1 MTGAL
6 EILRWVAL
14 VFCCISLTGLTLTVS
29 LGLVAPLIHARRAR
43 RTDQPPISF
52 VLPIKDY
59 APGFKEAQGSV
70 FDLDYPEFDVTA
82 TAAEAESKAVS
93 AMREVIASHPDHQAK
108 LVRSTASFAV
118 SPKVN
123 NLFQAIEDARYDL
136 IATKDC
142 NIVLPPQ
149 TARAAIAAMT
159 EGVGLVTA
167 ITEAKGAVNLTA
179 RIEAS
184 LMNQSHARILHAAA
198 AIGLGFGL
206 GKIMIFRR
214 SDLHKAGGFDA
225 IAHTVGEDSA
235 TAHALAAI
243 GLRTVIIGAPIYQML
258 GARKFDDVYHRQLR
272 WAVIR
277 RKNELAGF
285 LVEPFGLSIC
295 AALAAAVA
303 APLVGWSAPAGAAAT
318 LAFWFACETAL
329 ALARG
334 WDVSVS
340 APAVMIARD
349 VMMTA
354 VWLRAWVT
362 KRVVW
367 AAEVYDAHK
376 ERGPMPAAADPAAL
390 AQKRNDA

>member
-1 MTGAL
+1 MSAAL
-6 EILRWVAL
+6 EILRWIAL
-14 VFCCISLTGLTLTVS
+14 VYCGLSLFGVLLTVT
-29 LGLVAPLIHARRAR
+29 LGLVAPIFHARRAR
-43 RTDQPPISF
+43 RTDLPPISF
-52 VLPIKDY
+52 VLPIKDW
-59 APGFKEAQGSV
+59 APGFRPSQSSV
-70 FDLDYPEFDVTA
+70 FELDYPKFDVTA
-82 TAAEAESKAVS
+82 TAAEAESRAVS
-93 AMREVIASHPDHQAK
+93 AMRSIIEAYPDHDGK
-108 LVRSTASFAV
+108 IVRSTASFAA

-123 NLFQAIEDARYDL
+123 NIFQAIEDAEYDL
-136 IATKDC
+136 IATKDS
-142 NIVLPPQ
+142 NIELPPQ

-167 ITEAKGAVNLTA
+167 ITEAKGAKNPA
-179 RIEAS
+179 AMIEAS

-206 GKIMIFRR
+206 GKLMIFKR
-214 SDLHKAGGFDA
+214 SDLHRAGGFDA

-258 GARKFDDVYHRQLR
+258 GVRRFSDVYNRQMR

-277 RKNELAGF
+277 RQNELPGF
-285 LVEPFGLSIC
+285 LLEPLGLSVFV
-295 AALAAAVA
+295 ALAAAFA
-303 APLVGWSAPAGAAAT
+303 APLLGWSSLAA
-318 LAFWFACETAL
+318 LSGVLLFWFVCETAL
-329 ALARG
+329 AFARG

-349 VMMTA
+349 AMMA
-354 VWLRAWVT
+354 SVWLRAWFT

-367 AAEVYDAHK
+367 AAEVYDSRQD
-376 ERGPMPAAADPAAL
+376 RGEPPAPAAP